1 MENQVIQL
9 PVEVAQVAAS
19 VSAEKRNEVQ
29 VVLNQ
34 VFQGVSKMREQLD
47 AVSVADEN
55 DKTNMSIANA
65 IRLGVRQQRL
75 DAEKVF
81 DAKRAEV
88 QAQMAHF
95 KTEDMLWLKAKQTM
109 QILTKEIEEA
119 ARYKEETKIRYDAM
133 VRAQKIA
140 DRTAMVHQYNPD
152 IHQMEFSAMSDD
164 AFDIFLAG
172 IKNQAEAKIEAQRKA
187 EEERRMQEEEQR
199 RLDEIRIAQEA
210 QERARLIA
218 ERKAA
223 EERAEAEA
231 AQRRDAEEE
240 LRKKQKEAMRLEAE
254 LRAKKIAEEKA
265 EAERLA
271 KIEQERLEKLEQEK
285 RAASAP
291 DKAKLTDFIE
301 KIRSIEMPVM
311 SSPEGQ
317 LIIKDTQTLFS
328 RLIGFLS
335 DKIEK
340 L

>member
-9 PVEVAQVAAS
+9 PVEVAQAAAS

-140 DRTAMVHQYNPD
+140 DRAAMVHQYNPD

-164 AFDIFLAG
+164 
-172 IKNQAEAKIEAQRKA
+172 AKIEAQRKA

-199 RLDEIRIAQEA
+199 RLAEIRIAQEA
-210 QERARLIA
+210 QERARLEA

-231 AQRRDAEEE
+231 AQRRAAEEE
-240 LRKKQKEAMRLEAE
+240 LRKKQEEAMRLEAE